1 MKLLTPSSSNHTV
14 VLPDGTSAIYHLRSL
29 RETSSMASANDNDGS
44 DDHAE
49 RQQQQHCHN
58 QDDIA
63 NWTKFCASVFS
74 YKPDPPPPSY
84 FARHFYNDPRRDAS
98 LVRVL
103 VHRLHHH
110 DGDDENE
117 DCDGE
122 IASSVRIFRRTLSIP
137 GHNNN
142 GELTMRYMDAGGIG
156 EVCTSIDH
164 RRRGLSSILLED
176 AIQIMKSLSSS
187 SSSPYSSSTKA
198 KEQIMSCSLLHA
210 SPDFRPVYSKVGGYV
225 SVKSEWSVVPIRWK
239 SLMMK
244 TKTITTMLS
253 TEEGGGDCTYIV
265 RHAQFPNDAHQ
276 LQQLHM
282 EYSEKRLIT
291 ISRSE
296 EYWKEYVSAEL
307 GDTLWVLSMKQS
319 KSNTAEAHPAGTT
332 ATTAESPEDDG
343 GENTIVAWMSLR
355 KRGDRFQLREFGADN
370 KSTDCK
376 PITTTTLAMKYLLPV
391 ALDQAGVS
399 SSPANGDIVSLVLPS
414 FVLSEM
420 KQDMTTRIDIDDG
433 IDTDWEFLDFDSAT
447 DENDDGW
454 MYLQID
460 HSQPSV
466 VDLTTCDT
474 DPIPH
479 LIWPTD
485 SF

>member
-14 VLPDGTSAIYHLRSL
+14 VLPDGTSAIYLLRSL
-29 RETSSMASANDNDGS
+29 RESSSMASANDNDGS

-49 RQQQQHCHN
+49 QQQKQHCHN

-103 VHRLHHH
+103 VHH
-110 DGDDENE
+110 DGDGENE

-142 GELTMRYMDAGGIG
+142 YMEAGGVG

-176 AIQIMKSLSSS
+176 AIQIMKSLSPSS
-187 SSSPYSSSTKA
+187 SISYSSSTKA
-198 KEQIMSCSLLHA
+198 KERMSCSLLHA
-210 SPDFRPVYSKVGGYV
+210 SPDFRPVYSKMGGYV

-239 SLMMK
+239 SLLMK
-244 TKTITTMLS
+244 TETITTMLS
-253 TEEGGGDCTYIV
+253 TEEGGGDRTYIF
-265 RHAQFPNDAHQ
+265 RHAQFPNDARQ

-296 EYWKEYVSAEL
+296 EYWKKYVSAEL

-343 GENTIVAWMSLR
+343 GENRIVAWMSLR

-370 KSTDCK
+370 TSTDCK
-376 PITTTTLAMKYLLPV
+376 PITTTLAMKYLLPV

-399 SSPANGDIVSLVLPS
+399 SSAANGDIVSLVLPS

-420 KQDMTTRIDIDDG
+420 KQDMTTRIGVENG

-466 VDLTTCDT
+466 VDLTTCYT